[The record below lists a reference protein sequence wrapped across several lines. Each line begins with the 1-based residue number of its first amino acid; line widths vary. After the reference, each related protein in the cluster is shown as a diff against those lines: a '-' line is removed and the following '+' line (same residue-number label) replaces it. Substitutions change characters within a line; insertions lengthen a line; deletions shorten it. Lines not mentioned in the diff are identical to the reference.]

1 MNRVQ
6 RRRFA
11 QATAF
16 ALLAFATFLILA
28 IMVGIISFVA
38 SQGIGAISWEF
49 LTAFPRSG
57 MTEGGIFPAIV
68 GTFYLAM
75 GTTLISLPLGVFA
88 AIYLVEYSYQGRLI
102 RLIRI
107 GINNLAGVPSIVFG
121 LFGLALFVRHL
132 GLGVSLLSG
141 SLTLAFFV
149 LPLVIRASEE
159 ALLAV
164 PQGFREGALA
174 LGATKWQSV
183 YTVVLPTAVPAI
195 LTGGILALGIAAGQ
209 TAPIIFT
216 AAAFFT
222 PRLPDSI
229 FSPIMALPFHIYVM
243 ASESAHFA
251 VTRHLQFGT
260 ALVLLAIVFGINITA
275 IIIRSQMR
283 KRRRW

>member
-1 MNRVQ
+1 MSRIT
-6 RRRFA
+6 RARLA
-11 QATAF
+11 QGLAFTLLGIATAV
-16 ALLAFATFLILA
+16 ILA
-28 IMVGIISFVA
+28 VLAGILLYVVT
-38 SQGIGAISWEF
+38 QGWRAISWEF
-49 LTAFPRSG
+49 LTEFPRRG

-68 GTFYLAM
+68 GTVYLAL
-75 GTTLISLPLGVFA
+75 GTTLIALPLGVLS
-88 AIYLVEYSYQGRLI
+88 AIYLVEYARQGRLI

-121 LFGLALFVRHL
+121 LFGLALFVRYL

-149 LPLVIRASEE
+149 LPIVIRSSEE

-164 PQGFREGALA
+164 PSEFREGALA

-183 YTVVLPTAVPAI
+183 YTVVLPVAIPAI

-216 AAAFFT
+216 AAAFFA
-222 PRLPDSI
+222 PHLPDSLLD
-229 FSPIMALPFHIYVM
+229 PIMALPFHIYVL

-251 VTRHLQFGT
+251 VTRHIQFGT
-260 ALVLLAIVFGINITA
+260 ALVLLAIVFGFNSIA
-275 IIIRSQMR
+275 IVVRSHIR